1 MKVIRLLLLGAVGTT
16 QGQVDQGIDVVDV
29 IRASAT
35 VTKVDPANNGKY
47 IVIDVNSA
55 DYAVGDDYLALS
67 KAVRARHPEAE
78 LAILR
83 IGHRTVGRIGARVR
97 PA

>member
-1 MKVIRLLLLGAVGTT
+1 MTATQTVERARLLYEN
-16 QGQVDQGIDVVDV
+16 Q
-29 IRASAT
+29 IRS
-35 VTKVDPANNGKY
+35 KVDPANNGKY